1 MHSCFFSL
9 FGYNLLIRIKSKFLP
24 IAFFFF
30 QLVQS
35 HLLKPLSS
43 HCLLSPPHLLL
54 LNRSFLF
61 ILSPSQEDPSGEGNG
76 YPLQYSCL
84 GRFRGQRSLVR
95 LQSTGSQRVRHD

>member
-54 LNRSFLF
+54 LK
-61 ILSPSQEDPSGEGNG
+61 
-76 YPLQYSCL
+76 
-84 GRFRGQRSLVR
+84 GRFYS
-95 LQSTGSQRVRHD
+95 SFPRVRKIPLEKGMATHSSILVWEDSVDRGAW